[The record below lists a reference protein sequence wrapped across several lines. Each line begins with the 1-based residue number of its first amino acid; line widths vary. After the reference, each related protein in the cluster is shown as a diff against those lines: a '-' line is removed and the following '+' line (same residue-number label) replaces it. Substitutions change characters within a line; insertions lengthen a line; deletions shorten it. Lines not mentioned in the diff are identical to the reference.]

1 MSERT
6 PQREAPDFPDE
17 EAERAFWEENDV
29 VDFFDWDN
37 SIEGNLPRLKP
48 STTTIS
54 IRLPDALLDQLRSLA
69 NERDVPY
76 QSMMKSILADRVA
89 QERDRRRKLR
99 VPLMVAETSMIRE
112 EPEDGEDSPH
122 KR

>member
-1 MSERT
+1 MSDKAPE
-6 PQREAPDFPDE
+6 REAPDFPDGDS
-17 EAERAFWEENDV
+17 ERTFWEENDV

-37 SIEGNLPRLKP
+37 SIKGNLPRLKP

-76 QSMMKSILADRVA
+76 QSMMKSFLADRVA
-89 QERDRRRKLR
+89 QERDRRRRLR
-99 VPLMVAETSMIRE
+99 APLRAAETSLLRE
-112 EPEDGEDSPH
+112 DPDASPDSSY
-122 KR
+122 KK

>member
-1 MSERT
+1 MSDRAPRREAPNFPDEDSERT
-6 PQREAPDFPDE
+6 
-17 EAERAFWEENDV
+17 FWEENDV

-37 SIEGNLPRLKP
+37 SVEGNLPRLKP

-76 QSMMKSILADRVA
+76 QSMMKSFLADRVA

-99 VPLMVAETSMIRE
+99 APLMVAETSITRE
-112 EPEDGEDSPH
+112 ESENKGDSLY
-122 KR
+122 KK

>member
-1 MSERT
+1 MSDGARE
-6 PQREAPDFPDE
+6 REAPDFPDE
-17 EAERAFWEENDV
+17 GSERAFWEANDV

-69 NERDVPY
+69 NERDIPY
-76 QSMMKSILADRVA
+76 QSMMKSFLAERVA
-89 QERDRRRKLR
+89 QERERRRRLR
-99 VPLMVAETSMIRE
+99 APLLVAETSMIRE
-112 EPEDGEDSPH
+112 EPDGGKE
-122 KR
+122 

>member
-1 MSERT
+1 MSDGARE
-6 PQREAPDFPDE
+6 REAPDFPDE
-17 EAERAFWEENDV
+17 GSERAFWEANDV

-69 NERDVPY
+69 NERDIPY
-76 QSMMKSILADRVA
+76 QSMMKSFLAERVA
-89 QERDRRRKLR
+89 QERERRRRLR
-99 VPLMVAETSMIRE
+99 APLLVAETSMIRE
-112 EPEDGEDSPH
+112 EPDGGKESRYS
-122 KR
+122 K

>member
-1 MSERT
+1 MSDRASKRKAPEFCDEDSERV
-6 PQREAPDFPDE
+6 
-17 EAERAFWEENDV
+17 FWEENDV

-69 NERDVPY
+69 NERDIPY
-76 QSMMKSILADRVA
+76 QSMMKSFLAERVA
-89 QERDRRRKLR
+89 QERDRRRRLR
-99 VPLMVAETSMIRE
+99 PSQLVAETSMIRE
-112 EPEDGEDSPH
+112 ESGDGEDSP
-122 KR
+122 

>member
-1 MSERT
+1 MSER
-6 PQREAPDFPDE
+6 APRRDVPEFPNE
-17 EAERAFWEENDV
+17 NSERVFWEENDV

-37 SIEGNLPRLKP
+37 SIEGSLPRLKP

-76 QSMMKSILADRVA
+76 QSMMKSFLAERVA
-89 QERDRRRKLR
+89 EERDRRRRLR
-99 VPLMVAETSMIRE
+99 APSLVAETSIIRE
-112 EPEDGEDSPH
+112 ESGDGGDSP
-122 KR
+122 